1 VRYAM
6 RSLPGWASRAV
17 AAAALAGLAAC
28 ASSPDTRFYLL
39 TPIETAERPAE
50 AFAGRP
56 PAIGLR
62 PIGLPEHLDREEI
75 VTRVGEN
82 RFHLAELDRWAAP
95 LRDNLARVLAEDLT
109 ALVPAER
116 VLLFPWRK
124 DGSVEFEVSV
134 EVTRLEGALGGACSL
149 GADWALFRKG
159 AREPI
164 LTGRSSHHEPAGE
177 SYAAL
182 VAAHSRLI
190 ARLARDIA
198 AALKAL
204 PRPG

>member
-1 VRYAM
+1 VRYPM
-6 RSLPGWASRAV
+6 RTLPGWVSRAV
-17 AAAALAGLAAC
+17 AAAALAALSAC
-28 ASSPDTRFYLL
+28 AGSPETRFYLL
-39 TPIETAERPAE
+39 TPLETVERSAETSP
-50 AFAGRP
+50 GKP
-56 PAIGLR
+56 PAVGLR
-62 PIGLPEHLDREEI
+62 PIGLPAHLDREEI

-82 RFHLAELDRWAAP
+82 RLHLAELDRWAAP

-109 ALVPAER
+109 ALLPVER
-116 VLLFPWRK
+116 VLLFPWKK
-124 DGSVEFEVSV
+124 DGSVEVEVSV

-159 AREPI
+159 AGEPI
-164 LTGRSSHHEPAGE
+164 LTGRSKHREPAGE

-198 AALKAL
+198 AALRAL